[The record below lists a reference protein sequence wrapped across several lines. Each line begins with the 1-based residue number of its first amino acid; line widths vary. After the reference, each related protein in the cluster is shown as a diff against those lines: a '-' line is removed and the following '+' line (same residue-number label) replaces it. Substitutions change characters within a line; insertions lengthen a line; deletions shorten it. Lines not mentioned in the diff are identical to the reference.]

1 MNYSLLNRI
10 ISHLIN
16 YIYLAY
22 VLLWFPLT
30 GTSLLNVDGAGYL
43 GLLIAVIS
51 LGINLKNSVF
61 SRLFFL
67 DKTLLLWGVW
77 ALYVSI
83 TWYEIG
89 LNDTRLPS
97 LGFLWVFIF
106 MAFYSMIVSS
116 FEVIHNTN
124 RTTLLILCFLLIYQV
139 IGTYAEY
146 TAGAIDED
154 SRQFIVGNNLSL
166 SSCAL
171 VFVACFRNLNKWL
184 NTTWLISIVAI
195 AAASIFMIATRK
207 AFVGLFIIL
216 FFWLL
221 SKYKLLS
228 FKRAPILLFSFYI
241 IYKIILYVLSNTAL
255 GERFLMLEEDNVFNT
270 TEYSWFNILGDRSYY
285 YIEGWRLFLEH
296 PVFGIGLRNFKSA
309 MEGDYVIHSEYMV
322 QLCECGLIG
331 SLIFISFYVSL
342 FRRVFYTRKVLKWLF
357 YTFLSWMFFM
367 LFIDL
372 TAWTYQFSVY
382 FVCFGIIIGVTKT
395 ANQR

>member
-1 MNYSLLNRI
+1 MNFSLLNRI

-16 YIYLAY
+16 YIYIAY

-30 GTSLLNVDGAGYL
+30 GTSLLNIDGAGYL
-43 GLLIAVIS
+43 GLFIAIIS

-67 DKTLLLWGVW
+67 DKTILLWGVW
-77 ALYVSI
+77 SLYVSV

-89 LNDTRLPS
+89 MNDTRLSS

-106 MAFYSMIVSS
+106 MSFYSMIVSS

-124 RTTLLILCFLLIYQV
+124 RTTLLILWSLLIYQV
-139 IGTYAEY
+139 IGTYAEF
-146 TAGAIDED
+146 THGAIDED
-154 SRQFIVGNNLSL
+154 ERAFIVGNNLSL

-171 VFVACFRNLNKWL
+171 VFVACFRNMNKWL
-184 NTTWLISIVAI
+184 NTTWLIGIVAL
-195 AAASIFMIATRK
+195 AATSIFLIATRK

-216 FFWLL
+216 FFWLI
-221 SKYKLLS
+221 SKYKLLTL
-228 FKRAPILLFSFYI
+228 RRLPLLFIFFYVSFQAVSYM
-241 IYKIILYVLSNTAL
+241 LTNTWL
-255 GERFLMLEEDNVFNT
+255 GERFLALEEENRFNT
-270 TEYSWFNILGDRSYY
+270 TDSGWLNIFGDRAYY
-285 YIEGWRLFLEH
+285 YIEGWRLFLDH
-296 PVFGIGLRNFKSA
+296 PLFGIGLRNFKSEV
-309 MEGDYVIHSEYMV
+309 EGDYVIHSEFIV

-331 SLIFISFYVSL
+331 LLLFFAFYITL
-342 FRRVFYTRKVLKWLF
+342 FRRIFNTHKALKYLF
-357 YTFLSWMFFM
+357 YSLLSWMVFM

-395 ANQR
+395 ANHR